1 MIRRPPRSTR
11 TDTLF
16 PYTTL
21 FRSELL
27 ARLEE
32 DALLAVESQRQD
44 RIAVDVADALSLHRF
59 APDFAQTAIVIAAL
73 AALHLVDDLLA
84 LAVVGAGKL
93 EGVDR
98 AVGNVHD
105 PGEADA
111 GRLDRAQRL
120 QSIARSLAPG

>member
-59 APDFAQTAIVIAAL
+59 APDVAQTAIVIAAL

-93 EGVDR
+93 EGVER
-98 AVGNVHD
+98 PVGIVGN
-105 PGEADA
+105 
-111 GRLDRAQRL
+111 GRAWCEERVCPAV
-120 QSIARSLAPG
+120 